1 MSKEWPSLHIVVRE
15 HEWAPLGAI
24 TTRIK
29 IENMGG
35 GVSPRREEKSISG
48 ELQRR
53 NDLGLPIYEV
63 IHGS

>member
-1 MSKEWPSLHIVVRE
+1 MSAIGVS
-15 HEWAPLGAI
+15 I

-48 ELQRR
+48 DLQRR
-53 NDLGLPIYEV
+53 NDLSLPIYEAM
-63 IHGS
+63 HGS